1 MSYKGTHVDFRFF
14 SSFHLCYV
22 IVAVFRPFYLVFAY
36 LNFFLFCAHLSASTD
51 PEKDRDNNAEL
62 RENIKRLEVE
72 MSRYE
77 KRLEIATEERERL
90 ISSLALSNGVKE
102 ILEADLK
109 RTAEE
114 LKTREE
120 ECDYL
125 QKQIQ
130 VLTEFES
137 QKQEQRD
144 VEMGEI
150 KGLRREINIA
160 RETRIDLEADI
171 KLAKQ
176 ELKETAERELKLART
191 VESLKEREA
200 ELNTK
205 LAISKEKER
214 KLKELIEDLQASL
227 SAIAVE
233 REENVRDFKSKL
245 LEAKDIPASF
255 VQQIKELNE
264 KAEKYAAERNNFQ
277 DKLGRMREDKES
289 LTQRIKILEGQIRKL
304 KNAQAS
310 SQQQQPIPV
319 ERVYIKHFPS

>member
-1 MSYKGTHVDFRFF
+1 MLTFDFF
-14 SSFHLCYV
+14 SLFHLCYV
-22 IVAVFRPFYLVFAY
+22 IVAIFRPFLPYFAY

-109 RTAEE
+109 RTVEE
-114 LKTREE
+114 LKARED
-120 ECDYL
+120 DYL

-205 LAISKEKER
+205 LALSKEKER

-227 SAIAVE
+227 SAIVVE
-233 REENVRDFKSKL
+233 REENVRDFRSKL
-245 LEAKDIPASF
+245 SEAKDIPASF
-255 VQQIKELNE
+255 AQQIKELNE

-304 KNAQAS
+304 KNSQATN
-310 SQQQQPIPV
+310 QQQQPIPV